1 MTALHGD
8 ARAILPKISAVLN
21 DIGEKPG
28 FLKNPYLRQIPVSEK
43 PDINNGFLWPVK
55 MDMTVFSACRIT
67 RNCDT
72 RISVE
77 GFHSV

>member
-43 PDINNGFLWPVK
+43 PDINNGFLLPVK

-67 RNCDT
+67 RNC
-72 RISVE
+72 RHQNFCQGFYSV
-77 GFHSV
+77 